1 MILRIVLGT
10 LPSGRDAAALLGV
23 RDRLARA
30 AAGVPGLESLV
41 IAARSATARD
51 DDAASVPIEA
61 VIVTVWRDETAMS
74 RAVEV
79 DEPRFITSRLD
90 LPMAASAA
98 NHYDLVGR
106 TFAALPLESTA
117 YLRILSVHAGLADEA
132 RLVGTLRAQQPR
144 LVDLGIIASHVGRRS
159 LGDDAVEAVHVSVWP
174 DRATLRS
181 ATRGMLEQPL
191 FAAELEPWGDS
202 ARVDMYDAIEI
213 APRLPTAS
221 GPPLVIL
228 DEDRRI
234 VDVTRTAAAV
244 LGVPPGDLVGRRL
257 DDLAH
262 ADDGGLPQIWQGLLA
277 TGGATGSW
285 AWAVPA
291 IGAVMVRFAAG
302 RDQPVPGRHALV
314 VRRRHDPAPTGADLE
329 AALAMAFP
337 PTAARTGGR

>member
-1 MILRIVLGT
+1 MILRIVAGT
-10 LPSGRDAAALLGV
+10 LPSGRDATALLAV

-51 DDAASVPIEA
+51 DESASVPIEA
-61 VIVTVWRDETAMS
+61 VIVTVWRDEPAMS
-74 RAVEV
+74 RAVEF

-90 LPMAASAA
+90 LPMAASVA

-106 TFAALPLESTA
+106 RFAALPPESTA
-117 YLRILSVHAGLADEA
+117 CLRILSVRAGQADEA
-132 RLVGTLRAQQPR
+132 RLVATLQAQQPR

-159 LGDDAVEAVHVSVWP
+159 LGDAEVEAVHVSVWP
-174 DRATLRS
+174 DRATLSS
-181 ATRGMLEQPL
+181 ATHGMLEQPL
-191 FAAELEPWGDS
+191 FAPEL
-202 ARVDMYDAIEI
+202 ARWRDGTRVEMYDAIEI

-228 DEDRRI
+228 DEDRWI
-234 VDVTRTAAAV
+234 VDITATAAAV

-257 DDLAH
+257 DDLAD
-262 ADDGGLPQIWQGLLA
+262 AEDGGLPQTWQDLLA

-291 IGAVMVRFAAG
+291 IGAVMVNFAAG
-302 RDQPVPGRHALV
+302 RDRPVPGRHALV
-314 VRRRHDPAPTGADLE
+314 VRRRHDPAPSPSDVE
-329 AALAMAFP
+329 AALAEAFP
-337 PTAARTGGR
+337 TTAARTGGH